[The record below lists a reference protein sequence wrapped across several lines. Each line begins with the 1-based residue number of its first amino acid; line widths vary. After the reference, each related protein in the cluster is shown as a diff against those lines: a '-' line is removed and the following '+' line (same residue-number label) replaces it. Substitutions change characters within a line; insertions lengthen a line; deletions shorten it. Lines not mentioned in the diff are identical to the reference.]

1 MAGRAI
7 GRLAGRSLGRSAGR
21 QAGRSLGRSIGRSA
35 GRLFGR
41 LSVGRSVCRPIAHSA
56 GPSAGRPVVGSVGR
70 SAGRPVCRHCLPQY
84 NKIELTSS
92 RVNRF
97 VLIANKNYHN
107 RCVELSSHPNHW
119 FPDQNWVPLSII
131 NVNQNKSQNMT
142 KSRGTKVRH
151 TQSVTGLCPLDFVL
165 LLTPFVN
172 RGAMDR
178 VLTADL

>member
-1 MAGRAI
+1 M
-7 GRLAGRSLGRSAGR
+7 AGRSLGRSAGR
-21 QAGRSLGRSIGRSA
+21 QAGRPLGRSVGRSIGRSA

-41 LSVGRSVCRPIAHSA
+41 LSVGRSVCRPIAHSV

-119 FPDQNWVPLSII
+119 FPVQTWVPLSVIKK
-131 NVNQNKSQNMT
+131 NQNKSQNMT
-142 KSRGTKVRH
+142 KSEGTKVRH
-151 TQSVTGLCPLDFVL
+151 AQSVTGLCPFDFVL
-165 LLTPFVN
+165 FLTPFLDTTN
-172 RGAMDR
+172 ST
-178 VLTADL
+178 VLEHQL